1 MGGMNL
7 FELFSVAFAL
17 SIDSFAVSAAGGC
30 TRSKIPAVNKLA
42 AAATFAA
49 VQTFMTFAG
58 WVAGEHA
65 LSLFEN
71 VMRYAAA
78 AVLFVLGLKMLRDA
92 FKSDDGNTQ
101 NFLLPLKAKI
111 LLLLGV
117 ATSLDAL
124 AVGVSF
130 AFMNVDMAR
139 AAAVIAATTVVM
151 CLSGIE
157 LGKSAARLSKH
168 LPILGGVILIAVSIL
183 GFFNIG

>member
-1 MGGMNL
+1 MNL
-7 FELFSVAFAL
+7 FELVSVAFAL

-30 TRSKIPAVNKLA
+30 TRSKIPAANKLA
-42 AAATFAA
+42 AAATFAVIQA
-49 VQTFMTFAG
+49 VMAFIG
-58 WVAGEHA
+58 WFAGEHA

-78 AVLFVLGLKMLRDA
+78 AVLFVVGLKMLRDA
-92 FKSDDGNTQ
+92 FENDDGNTQ
-101 NFLLPLKAKI
+101 NFLLPLRIKI

-124 AVGVSF
+124 AAGVSF

-139 AAAVIAATTVVM
+139 AAAVISATTAAM

-168 LPILGGVILIAVSIL
+168 LPILGGVILIAVSVL
-183 GFFNIG
+183 GFFNID